1 MMKVLCILFARGLL
15 VLCVCG
21 LEHSMFTVPRDS
33 VASFYTSAALQV
45 WSYYP
50 ALFQSVYPTL
60 PRRLAPLLPFGW
72 ANRTLL
78 ITLRVAFAAV
88 EGFEPSLILL
98 LHSCCSCGCGVGRL
112 TLIVPSAYRL
122 SLPSLWE
129 WGESNHRSG
138 QILRCWLLQFTS
150 LSLPANVFNPRL
162 LEVMRTALDASI
174 SGLSCGNRR
183 RP

>member
-1 MMKVLCILFARGLL
+1 MSSAF
-15 VLCVCG
+15 CG

-60 PRRLAPLLPFGW
+60 PRRRAPLLLHVLDNQP
-72 ANRTLL
+72 LL
-78 ITLRVAFAAV
+78 FTLRVAFCGSGGIRTLAHSTV
-88 EGFEPSLILL
+88 TFLL
-98 LHSCCSCGCGVGRL
+98 LLRMWGRTRL

-129 WGESNHRSG
+129 WVESNHRSG
-138 QILRCWLLQFTS
+138 QILRCWLLQFAS
-150 LSLPANVFNPRL
+150 LSLPTNVFNPRL
-162 LEVMRTALDASI
+162 LEVVRIVLSSSI
-174 SGLSCGNRR
+174 SGLSCGSRR